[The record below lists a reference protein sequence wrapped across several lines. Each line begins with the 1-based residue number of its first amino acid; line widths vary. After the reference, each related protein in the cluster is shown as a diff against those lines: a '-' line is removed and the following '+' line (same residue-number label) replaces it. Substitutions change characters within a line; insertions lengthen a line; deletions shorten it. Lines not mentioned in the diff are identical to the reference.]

1 MFSTWILWNVS
12 LSVVQN
18 TQFNR
23 RDKLFT
29 RDLSVFHTIEW
40 PVDEVQCLQTVCHYG
55 VLVPVYLLLS
65 T

>member
-1 MFSTWILWNVS
+1 M
-12 LSVVQN
+12 VQN

-29 RDLSVFHTIEW
+29 RDLSVFRTIEW

-65 T
+65 M